1 MVESGMVYQITVDGT
16 TLALEGIRAYFQSQ
30 RAGLDAHLVARLV
43 TFLDDAH
50 DSIDCAIYDLRHP
63 RILDALA
70 HAVERGV
77 RVRIAY
83 DAGKEHAGG
92 ISGDPKPVGTR
103 GALAKA
109 GLLAHATAVH
119 EHGRHLMHD
128 KFVLRD
134 GRDVWVGSA
143 NFTAGRPGASG

>member
-63 RILDALA
+63 RILEALA
-70 HAVERGV
+70 RAVERGV
-77 RVRIAY
+77 QVRIAY
-83 DAGKEHAGG
+83 DAGKEHDGQQRLLERRLRVVGG
-92 ISGDPKPVGTR
+92 EQINDLVPFDSETYVNSLFD
-103 GALAKA
+103 
-109 GLLAHATAVH
+109 
-119 EHGRHLMHD
+119 
-128 KFVLRD
+128 
-134 GRDVWVGSA
+134 
-143 NFTAGRPGASG
+143 